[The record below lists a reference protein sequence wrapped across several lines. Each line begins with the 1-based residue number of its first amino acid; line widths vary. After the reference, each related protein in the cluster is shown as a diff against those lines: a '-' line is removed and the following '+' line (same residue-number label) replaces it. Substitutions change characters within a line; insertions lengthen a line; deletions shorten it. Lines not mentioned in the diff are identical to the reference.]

1 MTISI
6 VVADDH
12 SIVRHG
18 LRTLL
23 EAESDFKVVGEA
35 ANGSEAIRLVEE
47 LSPDVLILDMV
58 MPGIGGLEVIER
70 LKASSPNTKVVVL
83 SMHRNEAYVQASLR
97 NGASAYVLKGSPS
110 SELMEGI
117 HAAVDGKI
125 FLSRP
130 LSERAIEAYAQRL
143 NPQEVDSFD
152 TLTSREREILKMTV
166 EGFKTQEIAVKLA
179 ISPRTVET
187 HRTNL
192 MNKLD
197 IHSQLELLRYAIK
210 RGLLPREE

>member
-18 LRTLL
+18 LKALL
-23 EAESDFKVVGEA
+23 EAESDFTVVGEA
-35 ANGSEAIRLVEE
+35 ADGIEAVKVVNQT
-47 LSPDVLILDMV
+47 SPDVLIVDMV
-58 MPGIGGLEVIER
+58 MPGQGGLEVIEQVR
-70 LKASSPNTKVVVL
+70 MSSPRTRIVVL

-97 NGASAYVLKGSPS
+97 NGASAYVLKGSPA

-117 HAAVDGKI
+117 RAVVTGKI
-125 FLSRP
+125 YLSQP

-143 NPQEVDSFD
+143 NPEEMDSFD
-152 TLTSREREILKMTV
+152 TLTSREREVLKLTV
-166 EGFKTQEIAVKLA
+166 EGFKTQEIAVQLA

>member
-23 EAESDFKVVGEA
+23 EAEAEFKVIGEA
-35 ANGSEAIRLVEE
+35 ADGNEAVKLVEE

-58 MPGIGGLEVIER
+58 MPGQGGLEVIEHLR
-70 LKASSPNTKVVVL
+70 TSSSKTKIVVL

-110 SELMEGI
+110 SDLMEGI
-117 HAAVDGKI
+117 RAAVDGRI
-125 FLSRP
+125 YLSRP

-143 NPQEVDSFD
+143 NPQEIDSFD
-152 TLTSREREILKMTV
+152 TLTSRERQVLKLTV
-166 EGFKTQEIAVKLA
+166 EGSRTSDIAAKLS

-197 IHSQLELLRYAIK
+197 IHSQLELLRYAVK
-210 RGLLPREE
+210 RGLLPNEE

>member
-1 MTISI
+1 MSI

-18 LRTLL
+18 LKALL
-23 EAESDFKVVGEA
+23 EAESEFAIVGEA
-35 ANGSEAIRLVEE
+35 ADGDEAIHLVNE
-47 LSPDVLILDMV
+47 LTPDVLIVDMV
-58 MPGIGGLEVIER
+58 MPGRGGLEVIDEIR
-70 LKASSPNTKVVVL
+70 NSSPGTKIVVL

-117 HAAVDGKI
+117 RAAVSGKI
-125 FLSRP
+125 FLSQP

-143 NPQEVDSFD
+143 TPEEIDPLD
-152 TLTSREREILKMTV
+152 TLTSREREILQLTV
-166 EGFKTQEIAVKLA
+166 QGFKTQEISTKLK
-179 ISPRTVET
+179 ISLRTVET

-210 RGLLPREE
+210 RGLLQQEE

>member
-1 MTISI
+1 MSISI

-12 SIVRHG
+12 PIVRHG
-18 LRTLL
+18 LKTLL
-23 EAESDFKVVGEA
+23 EAEADFKIVGEA
-35 ANGSEAIRLVEE
+35 ADGNETVRLVSE
-47 LSPDVLILDMV
+47 LAPDILILDMV
-58 MPGIGGLEVIER
+58 MPGLSGLEVIER
-70 LKASSPNTKVVVL
+70 VRITSPHTRIVVL
-83 SMHRNEAYVQASLR
+83 SMHRDEAYVQASLR

-110 SELMEGI
+110 AELMEAI
-117 HAAVDGKI
+117 RAAVSGKI

-143 NPQEVDSFD
+143 NPQEVDSLD
-152 TLTSREREILKMTV
+152 TLTSREREVLRLTV
-166 EGFKTQEIAVKLA
+166 EGHRTSDIATRLS

-197 IHSQLELLRYAIK
+197 IHSQLDLLRYAIK